1 MTRFRTALREALAI
15 AAIAA
20 VLGFASTAIR
30 DTGVFGA
37 SVSVEARQPR
47 PDSPTM
53 IHLPEAR
60 DLFETG
66 GALFIDARHAFDFAR
81 GHIRG
86 AVNLPLGEFDSRT
99 SLLDSLPRNK
109 VLITYC
115 DGIECNSSIGL
126 ASKLRDAGFSG
137 VRIFFGGW
145 NEWQAQNLPTEATSP

>member
-1 MTRFRTALREALAI
+1 MTRFRSALREALAI
-15 AAIAA
+15 AAGAA

-30 DTGVFGA
+30 DTGIFGSSIPA
-37 SVSVEARQPR
+37 TTRQPR
-47 PDSPTM
+47 SDSPTM
-53 IHLPEAR
+53 INLPEAR

-66 GALFIDARHAFDFAR
+66 GALFIDARHTFDFAY

-86 AVNLPLGEFDSRT
+86 AVNLPLSEFDNRT
-99 SLLDSLPRNK
+99 TFLDSLPRNK

-115 DGIECNSSIGL
+115 DGVECNSSVGL
-126 ASKLRDAGFSG
+126 AARLRDAGFPG